1 LEGAVKKS
9 QQMYEE
15 YKDSFDRDGYVF
27 IPGFFSAERITAINQ
42 HLEQFIHDS
51 VPAMPAAHVMYEQ
64 AGDPS
69 TLKQMQDLEKHD
81 GFFNELMINSE
92 LTQIAES
99 LLGEPVIGKNV
110 EYFNKPAKIGKAT
123 PPHQDAFYFN
133 IAPPQ
138 ALTMWLALEEADQ
151 QNGCVSYISGSHR
164 RGMRPH
170 GRTTTL
176 GFSQSIIDYGTEED
190 FTNLHSF
197 PAQAG
202 DLLVHH
208 SMTIHS
214 AAPNITDSRSR
225 KALGLIYFGES
236 AKPDAEAKAAY
247 QKALEQAI

>member
-1 LEGAVKKS
+1 
-9 QQMYEE
+9 MYEE

-27 IPGFFSAERITAINQ
+27 IPGFFSPERIAEINSR
-42 HLEQFIHDS
+42 LTQFIRDA
-51 VPAMPAAHVMYEQ
+51 VPGMPPAHVMYEDS
-64 AGDPS
+64 GDPS

-81 GFFNELMINSE
+81 RYFNELMINSE
-92 LTQIAES
+92 LTEIAAT
-99 LLGEPVIGKNV
+99 LLGEAVIGKNV
-110 EYFNKPAKIGKAT
+110 EYFNKPARIGKAT

-133 IAPPQ
+133 IAPAQ

-151 QNGCVSYISGSHR
+151 QNGCVSYVSGSHK

-190 FTNLHSF
+190 QVNLNSF
-197 PAQAG
+197 PAQPG

-214 AAPNITDSRSR
+214 AASNTTETRSR

-247 QKALEQAI
+247 QKALQQSV